1 MTPSSL
7 EDDLAFM
14 KGLADGAAGR
24 GQQALF
30 GKLYFS
36 AGLIYGAQVV
46 AQGADMAG
54 AINLPFDNQWLAVP
68 TNLVFLSY
76 LAWEIWKNRRLG
88 GGTMTSRGINAAFA
102 AVGAANIAVVA
113 ILLVGAW
120 RLQEPLVGVLIPCV
134 IFALQG
140 AAWFV
145 AYLLRRRLWLLGVA
159 MGWMGTAIAMAWH
172 VGTHTVVILIG
183 VGILLWMAV
192 PGFVMMRLAR
202 RPA

>member
-1 MTPSSL
+1 MTPSSF

-14 KGLADGAAGR
+14 KGLADGEAGR

-30 GKLYFS
+30 GKLYFA
-36 AGLIYGAQVV
+36 AGLIYGLQVV
-46 AQGADMAG
+46 VQWADMTG
-54 AINLPFDNQWLAVP
+54 AIDLPFANPLVALP
-68 TNLVFLSY
+68 TNVVFLSY
-76 LAWEIWKNRRLG
+76 LGWEIWKNRRLG

-102 AVGAANIAVVA
+102 AVGAANIAVLI
-113 ILLVGAW
+113 ILLIGAW

-145 AYLLRRRLWLLGVA
+145 AYLLRKRLWLLGVA
-159 MGWMGTAIAMAWH
+159 AGWMGTAIAMAWY
-172 VGTHTVVILIG
+172 VGTMTVVALIG
-183 VGILLWMAV
+183 VGILLWMAI

-202 RPA
+202 RAA